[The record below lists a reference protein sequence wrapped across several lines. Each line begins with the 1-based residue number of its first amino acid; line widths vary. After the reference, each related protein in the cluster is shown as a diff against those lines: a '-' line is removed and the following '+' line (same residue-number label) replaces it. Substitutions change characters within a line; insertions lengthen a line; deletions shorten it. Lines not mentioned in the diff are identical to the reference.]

1 MNIKFALFLSALAL
15 LMPSIH
21 AAEQYNYYTASGTN
35 YGTVPYV
42 TNSAVITVRG
52 AAPANPI
59 PGQTIG
65 PMPLVTFLS
74 VTSDTNT
81 GNVIWYNNI
90 GRANCYMTNITT
102 TIPVDVTNGFTGVAG
117 EVLLIAH
124 LSTDTYERVVL
135 SSISGGTNSNAVIA
149 GQANVSTGGT
159 VTNNLVL
166 AVKPFYPVISGDQIY
181 AESVAGSIPISSAAT
196 ASTPVTVTF
205 GGTGGAIISGHHGQP
220 LLLEVNGSGH
230 GASINAAAATFVP

>member
-1 MNIKFALFLSALAL
+1 MKIKFALILSSLAL
-15 LMPSIH
+15 LMPSAR

-35 YGTVPYV
+35 YGAAPYV
-42 TNSAVITVRG
+42 TNSAVITIRG
-52 AAPANPI
+52 AAPLNPI

-74 VTSDTNT
+74 VTSDTNN

-117 EVLLIAH
+117 EVLLICH
-124 LSTDTYERVVL
+124 LSTDTYERAVL
-135 SSISGGTNSNAVIA
+135 SSISSGTNSTAIIA
-149 GQANVSTGGT
+149 GQAIAAGGT
-159 VTNNLVL
+159 STNNLVL
-166 AVKPFYPVISGDQIY
+166 AVAPFYPVISGDQIY